1 MRSNNANSS
10 PASGLGVS
18 IANMTKEAATKKPS
32 RVTDVYWIFAYRKKG
47 DYPQPS
53 DNCGKW
59 LVFVS
64 DKEMDEIWEKIRNAT
79 QEGKLGLASKV
90 ATAKASSLTGGS
102 TGKVICVYTYD
113 WTDRKDV
120 TRIRKELRKL
130 GITNKIPYKSDKDTL
145 SGKYQRTGHTRI
157 SKYYE

>member
-1 MRSNNANSS
+1 
-10 PASGLGVS
+10 
-18 IANMTKEAATKKPS
+18 MTEEAETKKPS
-32 RVTDVYWIFAYRKKG
+32 RVVDEYWIYAYRKKG
-47 DYPQPS
+47 DYPKPS

-64 DKEMDEIWEKIRNAT
+64 DKEVDEIWEKIRTAT
-79 QEGKLGLASKV
+79 EEGKLGLASKV
-90 ATAKASSLTGGS
+90 ATAKDSPLASSS
-102 TGKVICVYTYD
+102 TRKVICIYTYD

-120 TRIRKELRKL
+120 IRIREELRKL

-145 SGKYQRTGHTRI
+145 SGKYRQTGHTKI

>member
-1 MRSNNANSS
+1 
-10 PASGLGVS
+10 
-18 IANMTKEAATKKPS
+18 MTEEAETKKPS
-32 RVTDVYWIFAYRKKG
+32 RVVDEYWIYAYRKEG
-47 DYPQPS
+47 DYPEPS

-64 DKEMDEIWEKIRNAT
+64 DKAVDEIWEKIRTAT
-79 QEGKLGLASKV
+79 EEGKLGLASKV
-90 ATAKASSLTGGS
+90 ATAKDSPLASSS
-102 TGKVICVYTYD
+102 TRKVICIYTYD

-120 TRIRKELRKL
+120 MRIREELRKL

-145 SGKYQRTGHTRI
+145 SGKYRQTGHTKI